1 MALTMTTAAA
11 SQQQQSF
18 THEEEETANGTPKR
32 YVPLHH
38 VYSATVPCVSASG
51 SSNVMSKK
59 VKARKIVVDSAFPDE
74 DDGGGESEQKKKIEP
89 FLRVYERKRKRNL
102 CGLKELEAKTS
113 VCAKVEVEEV
123 EEEEGK
129 VRILKKGKRNC
140 ELVNL
145 GVEGLSPPLLDCTR
159 PRGRRG
165 STSSSVGTDVRRR
178 KRKVKSECE
187 GTGSVKAS
195 GGSSKR
201 RKWVELSFKD
211 ADLNTFINL
220 SCKTRWLQVYW
231 PLDDKWY
238 QGKIVAYDS
247 QKQEHKVKYEDG
259 DVESLTFSR
268 EKIKFHVCEDE
279 MELFKLKPFLTKEE
293 NILDYD
299 EMAALAAN
307 FDDCQELEPGDL
319 IWAKLTGHAM
329 WPAVVVSESITDAC
343 KRLKS
348 SNGEKSVS
356 VQFFGTHDFARI
368 KMKQVISFL
377 KGLIA
382 SFHLKCKRN
391 HFHQSLEEAKAYLTE
406 QKLPDEMQKL
416 QNKIGVGACE
426 SSSAEED
433 ASGGSIGDREE
444 DRAERVLE
452 HHQTFPFKIRDLRIM
467 SLGNVVTDSK
477 YFNNERHIWPEG
489 YTVIRKFVSVLDPSG
504 HGSYM
509 MEVLRDPETKVK
521 PLFRVTMDKKVQFT
535 GSTPSACWNKIY
547 KRIRKKRGSTSSACH
562 TKGRI
567 ESFEKSGSYMFGFT
581 NRKISHL
588 IQELSYSIMPS
599 MYSGLKFASKK
610 YGNLHHGY
618 RPVRIGWKDL
628 DRCNVCHMDEEYED
642 NLFLQCDKCRMM
654 VHARCYGELEP
665 LDGALWKCN
674 ICREGAECPPCC
686 LCPVLGGAMKQTTDG
701 RWAHLACAIWIPE
714 TCLSDIKRM
723 EPIDGLDRVN
733 KDRWKLL
740 CSICGVH
747 YGACIQCS
755 NITCRVAYHPL
766 CARVAGLCVE
776 LEDEDKLHLM
786 SFDEDEDDQC
796 IRLLSYCKK
805 HRSPSNER
813 LPTADQIGS
822 VIPQCSNF
830 TPPCNSSGCARTEP
844 YDFLGRRGRKEPD
857 ALAAASLKRLYVEN
871 KPYLVTGYCQN
882 KTKEDANITCGDTHK
897 GKDDACKT
905 KEDASL
911 SNESLELSDP
921 SGEPKPSASQL
932 GTRERKQYI
941 ADKYNHM
948 RETFRKRLAFGK
960 SRIHGFGIFAK
971 LPHRAGDMV
980 IEYTGE
986 VVRPSVA
993 DRREHLIYNSLVGA
1007 GTYMFRVDDERVVD
1021 ATRAGSIA
1029 HLINHSCEPNCYS
1042 RVISVHGDEHII
1054 IFAKRDIVQWE
1065 ELTYDYRF
1073 FSIDERLSCYCG
1085 FPRCRGIVNDID
1097 TEEQAAKLYVPQSKL
1112 IDWQE
1117 E

>member
-1 MALTMTTAAA
+1 MALTMTTTTKA
-11 SQQQQSF
+11 SQQSF

-32 YVPLHH
+32 YLPLHH
-38 VYSATVPCVSASG
+38 VYSATVPYVGASG

-59 VKARKIVVDSAFPDE
+59 VKARKIAVDSRFGDE
-74 DDGGGESEQKKKIEP
+74 DDGVDESEQKKKIEP
-89 FLRVYERKRKRNL
+89 VLRVYVRKRKRNPSEL
-102 CGLKELEAKTS
+102 NELEARPS
-113 VCAKVEVEEV
+113 VCVKVEVEEV
-123 EEEEGK
+123 EEEEEEDK

-145 GVEGLSPPLLDCTR
+145 GVEGLSPPLLDSPR
-159 PRGRRG
+159 QRGRRG
-165 STSSSVGTDVRRR
+165 STSSSVGTVVRRR
-178 KRKVKSECE
+178 KRKLKSEFE
-187 GTGSVKAS
+187 GSGSVKDS
-195 GGSSKR
+195 GGLAKR

-220 SCKTRWLQVYW
+220 SCKVYW

-238 QGKIVAYDS
+238 QGKVVAYDS

-259 DVESLTFSR
+259 DKESLTFSM
-268 EKIKFHVCEDE
+268 EKIKFHVSEDE
-279 MELFKLKPFLTKEE
+279 MERLKLKPSLTKEE

-299 EMAALAAN
+299 EMAALAAS
-307 FDDCQELEPGDL
+307 FDDCQDLEPGDI

-377 KGLIA
+377 KGLLA

-391 HFHQSLEEAKAYLTE
+391 HFRQSLEEAKAYLSE
-406 QKLPDEMQKL
+406 QKLPEEMQKL

-426 SSSAEED
+426 SSSVEDD
-433 ASGGSIGDREE
+433 ASGGSIGDCEENRE
-444 DRAERVLE
+444 ERVLE
-452 HHQTFPFKIRDLRIM
+452 RHQTCPFKIRDLRVM
-467 SLGNVVTDSK
+467 SLGTVVTDSK
-477 YFNNERHIWPEG
+477 YFKNERHIWPEG
-489 YTVIRKFVSVLDPSG
+489 YTVIRKFVSVLDPSA

-509 MEVLRDPETKVK
+509 MEVLRDPETK
-521 PLFRVTMDKKVQFT
+521 FT

-581 NRKISHL
+581 NRKISNL

-599 MYSGLKFASKK
+599 MCSGLKFASKK
-610 YGNLHHGY
+610 YGNLHYGY

-766 CARVAGLCVE
+766 CARAAGLCVE
-776 LEDEDKLHLM
+776 LEDEDKLHLI

-805 HRSPSNER
+805 HRSPSNEH
-813 LPTADQIGS
+813 LPTAEQIGS
-822 VIPQCSNF
+822 VIPQCSNY

-882 KTKEDANITCGDTHK
+882 KTKEDAHKTCGDANK

-905 KEDASL
+905 KDDASL

-932 GTRERKQYI
+932 GTQERKQYL

-948 RETFRKRLAFGK
+948 RETVRKRLAFGK

-971 LPHRAGDMV
+971 LLHRAMTWYKIV

-993 DRREHLIYNSLVGA
+993 DRRERLIYNSLV
-1007 GTYMFRVDDERVVD
+1007 
-1021 ATRAGSIA
+1021 
-1029 HLINHSCEPNCYS
+1029 PNCYS

>member
-1 MALTMTTAAA
+1 MDDDKRLSFVAPLSEEAPAGNAVFLGEKVFIDRFFFVSLSRASERNPRIPNRYLNRRIHGIDDDDDDDEGVAAELHA
-11 SQQQQSF
+11 RRGGD
-18 THEEEETANGTPKR
+18 ANGTPKR
-32 YVPLHH
+32 YLPLHH
-38 VYSATVPCVSASG
+38 VYSATVPCVGASG

-59 VKARKIVVDSAFPDE
+59 VKARKIVVDSGFGEE
-74 DDGGGESEQKKKIEP
+74 DDGVDESGQKKKIEP
-89 FLRVYERKRKRNL
+89 VLRVYARKRKRNPSEL
-102 CGLKELEAKTS
+102 NELEARPS
-113 VCAKVEVEEV
+113 VCVKVEVEEV
-123 EEEEGK
+123 EEEEAEDK

-145 GVEGLSPPLLDCTR
+145 GVEGLSPPLLDSPR
-159 PRGRRG
+159 QRGRRG
-165 STSSSVGTDVRRR
+165 STSSSVGTVVRRR
-178 KRKVKSECE
+178 KRKLKSEFE
-187 GTGSVKAS
+187 GSGSVKDS
-195 GGSSKR
+195 GGSVKR

-220 SCKTRWLQVYW
+220 SCKVYW

-238 QGKIVAYDS
+238 QGKVVAYDS

-259 DVESLTFSR
+259 DKESLTFSM
-268 EKIKFHVCEDE
+268 EKIKFHVSEDE
-279 MELFKLKPFLTKEE
+279 MERLKLKPSLTKEE

-299 EMAALAAN
+299 EMAALAAS
-307 FDDCQELEPGDL
+307 FDDCQDLEPGDI

-356 VQFFGTHDFARI
+356 VQFFGTHDFART
-368 KMKQVISFL
+368 S
-377 KGLIA
+377 A

-391 HFHQSLEEAKAYLTE
+391 HFRQSLEEAKAYLSE
-406 QKLPDEMQKL
+406 QKLPEEMQKL

-426 SSSAEED
+426 SSSVEDD
-433 ASGGSIGDREE
+433 ASGGSIGDYSS
-444 DRAERVLE
+444 A
-452 HHQTFPFKIRDLRIM
+452 
-467 SLGNVVTDSK
+467 
-477 YFNNERHIWPEG
+477 
-489 YTVIRKFVSVLDPSG
+489 

-581 NRKISHL
+581 NRKISNL

-599 MYSGLKFASKK
+599 MCSGLKFASKK
-610 YGNLHHGY
+610 YGNLHYGY

-747 YGACIQCS
+747 YGACIQFVTLAIVCS

-766 CARVAGLCVE
+766 CARAAGLCVE
-776 LEDEDKLHLM
+776 LEDEDKLHLV

-805 HRSPSNER
+805 HRSPSNEH
-813 LPTADQIGS
+813 LPTAEQIGS
-822 VIPQCSNF
+822 VITQCSNY

-882 KTKEDANITCGDTHK
+882 KTKEDAHKTCGDANK
-897 GKDDACKT
+897 GKDDTCKT
-905 KEDASL
+905 KDDASL

-932 GTRERKQYI
+932 GTQERKQYL

-948 RETFRKRLAFGK
+948 RETVRKRLAFGK

-971 LPHRAGDMV
+971 LLHRAGDMV

-993 DRREHLIYNSLVGA
+993 DRRERLIYNSLVGA

-1042 RVISVHGDEHII
+1042 RVISVHGDERII